1 MNETVT
7 VNLWGKEI
15 TLAIDYDCDKESD
28 ILPIQR
34 QALSDFVANFKTVN
48 DSLDEVKK
56 YCLDRDGV
64 DIPEKNIPDIFKYVT
79 PESIFIKTLRDKI
92 FGIALMCEY
101 TFDEECGIAVV
112 FKDGKFFEV
121 GSQDIIL

>member
-1 MNETVT
+1 MNETKT

-15 TLAIDYDCDKESD
+15 TLTIDYNCDNESE
-28 ILPIQR
+28 IIPEQR
-34 QALSDFVANFKTVN
+34 KALCDFMKNFKAVN
-48 DSLDEVKK
+48 DSLTEVKA

-64 DIPEKNIPDIFKYVT
+64 DIPDRNIPDIFKYVE
-79 PESIFIKTLRDKI
+79 PKSIFIKTLRNKV

-121 GSQDIIL
+121 GNQSIIL